1 MAIGTKKNSKRRSKI
16 SGAATYKKSD
26 TELVVVIDD
35 LDEELSFQVGSDKV
49 LFNPATT
56 IDGRVFTDVSSDKSK
71 LMSVRP
77 LVGTFFVKVKEFAK
91 PEGQLPAPRHYEI
104 PVDGGKRLW
113 IYDAYTVL
121 LEVVTGAWTGT
132 VIPVNVH
139 YTFIDSGDG
148 EYASLELGGKH
159 NSTAVVFLECA
170 GLDFDADSIPLSENV
185 LPWLEK
191 IIVER
196 GRTFMAIVNDG
207 YVSAFAF
214 AP

>member
-1 MAIGTKKNSKRRSKI
+1 MAISTKKNSKRRSKI
-16 SGAATYKKSD
+16 SGAATYRKTGND
-26 TELVVVIDD
+26 LVVVIDD
-35 LDEELSFQVGSDKV
+35 LDEELTFQAGSDKV
-49 LFNPATT
+49 LFDPATT
-56 IDGRVFTDVSSDKSK
+56 LDGRVFVDISSDKEK
-71 LMSVRP
+71 LMSVGP

-91 PEGQLPAPRHYEI
+91 GPDQLPSPRHYEI

-113 IYDAYTVL
+113 VYDAYTVL

-132 VIPVNVH
+132 VVPVNVH
-139 YTFIDSGDG
+139 YTFVDSGDG
-148 EYASLELGGKH
+148 ESASLELGGKH

-170 GLDFDADSIPLSENV
+170 GLDFDTDTIPLSENI

-191 IIVER
+191 VIVER

-207 YVSAFAF
+207 YVSAFPF